1 MARKSRMTAYA
12 QGIKALEKMDAK
24 GKAREATSVME
35 RLAKMKN
42 QKKVLEAQVARIYPE
57 IQV

>member
-12 QGIKALEKMDAK
+12 QGIMALEKLEVK
-24 GKAREATSVME
+24 GKAREATSVKE

-42 QKKVLEAQVARIYPE
+42 QKKEGK
-57 IQV
+57 

>member
-12 QGIKALEKMDAK
+12 QGIKTLEQLSVKDEK
-24 GKAREATSVME
+24 HKATSVME

-42 QKKVLEAQVARIYPE
+42 QKKEGK
-57 IQV
+57 

>member
-12 QGIKALEKMDAK
+12 QGIKALEKLDEK
-24 GKAREATSVME
+24 GKAKEATSVME

-42 QKKVLEAQVARIYPE
+42 QKKEGK
-57 IQV
+57 